1 MELRAARAAARR
13 RVSAY
18 TTTVSVVGLALLVVA
33 APAAARVA
41 GRDPAPVLLLAALV
55 LAAELMPLELGRP
68 GTRDSTTMSQPFA
81 FALVLGWGTPAGV
94 VALGACSALADLLG
108 GKAARKVLFNSAQ
121 LAVALGAAGMAYSL
135 AGGDPD
141 RARVSLPAFAAAALA
156 FFVVNNLLVEAV
168 LFLAGGTP
176 ALGRVRQGVGVRAWV
191 SAMLLG
197 MAPVVTVVAETS
209 LGLLPILGLPTAAV
223 YLACKGAIRADREL
237 ATAEAAAE
245 RAQASAA
252 EQARLVEGEQ
262 ALIRQLQESDRLKRD
277 LLATV
282 SHELK
287 TPLTVILGTL
297 GTLSRRGAALEPAE
311 RREFVDMAIR
321 QGTRLKELIEQLL
334 LAARFEQTRR
344 EPAEHPLVDAAALA
358 RDALAAARV
367 AHPGRELVLVSR
379 EVLPVR
385 AAPEAV
391 LQVLGNL
398 LDNAAKYSPDHGPV
412 RLEATRYGPM
422 AVLAVED
429 TGPGVPVADRERIFE
444 RFTQL
449 DSGATRRAGGIGLG
463 LYIARQLAAGQDGE
477 LVVCDPALGGQGA
490 RFELRL
496 PLTPI
501 AKPPPPPG
509 SVRGVQT
516 VDWAPARTPRPALFR
531 IPGCVRH
538 LAGGGALTA
547 TTPQDPLAL
556 LGIDHVEL
564 WVGNAKQ
571 AAHFYRTGFGYTPVA
586 YAGPE
591 TGLRDRASWVL
602 GQGSI
607 RLVLTSSLRPGTE
620 IADHVAR
627 HGDGVHDIALAVP
640 DAAVAYEAATERG
653 ATGVAEPADDKDEH
667 GIVRRAAIATYGE
680 TVHSLVDRSG
690 YSGPFLPGFV
700 EWASVPDPLPPVGLE
715 AIDHVVGNVELGRMN
730 QWVEFY
736 ERVMGFTELVHFS
749 DEAISTEYSALMS
762 KVVWDG
768 DGRIKFPIN
777 EPAEGKKRSQIDE
790 YLDFYGGPGVQHI
803 AIQTGD
809 IVASVRAL
817 RARGI
822 EFMRVPDT
830 YYAELG
836 DRFRDVDLDLDSLEE
851 LGVLA
856 DRDDEGYLLQIF
868 SRMAQDR
875 PTVFF
880 ELIERHGARGFG
892 EGNFKALFVAL
903 EREQALRGNL

>member
-18 TTTVSVVGLALLVVA
+18 TTTVSIAGLTLLVLAV
-33 APAAARVA
+33 PAAARVA
-41 GRDPAPVLLLAALV
+41 GRDPEPVLLLAALV

-121 LAVALGAAGMAYSL
+121 LATALGAAGVAYSL
-135 AGGDPD
+135 AGGHTGSPGDHPGGPPDPPWPGH
-141 RARVSLPAFAAAALA
+141 VSLPAFAAAALA

-168 LFLAGGTP
+168 LVLAGGTP
-176 ALGRVRQGVGVRAWV
+176 ALGRVREGVGVRAWV

-197 MAPVVTVVAETS
+197 MAPVVTVIAETS
-209 LGLLPILGLPTAAV
+209 LGLVPILGLPTAAV
-223 YLACKGAIRADREL
+223 YLACRGAIQADRQR
-237 ATAEAAAE
+237 ARAEAEAE
-245 RAQASAA
+245 QAQASAA

-334 LAARFEQTRR
+334 LAARFEQTGH

-367 AHPGRELVLVSR
+367 AHPGRELVLIAR

-412 RLEATRYGPM
+412 RLEATRYGPL

-429 TGPGVPVADRERIFE
+429 TGPGVPPADRERIFE

-449 DSGATRRAGGIGLG
+449 DSGATRRAGGVGLG
-463 LYIARQLAAGQDGE
+463 LYIARQLAIAQDGE
-477 LVVCDPALGGQGA
+477 LIVCDPPLGGHGA

-501 AKPPPPPG
+501 APSP
-509 SVRGVQT
+509 
-516 VDWAPARTPRPALFR
+516 D
-531 IPGCVRH
+531 
-538 LAGGGALTA
+538 
-547 TTPQDPLAL
+547 
-556 LGIDHVEL
+556 
-564 WVGNAKQ
+564 
-571 AAHFYRTGFGYTPVA
+571 PVA
-586 YAGPE
+586 YA
-591 TGLRDRASWVL
+591 AS
-602 GQGSI
+602 
-607 RLVLTSSLRPGTE
+607 
-620 IADHVAR
+620 
-627 HGDGVHDIALAVP
+627 
-640 DAAVAYEAATERG
+640 
-653 ATGVAEPADDKDEH
+653 
-667 GIVRRAAIATYGE
+667 
-680 TVHSLVDRSG
+680 
-690 YSGPFLPGFV
+690 
-700 EWASVPDPLPPVGLE
+700 
-715 AIDHVVGNVELGRMN
+715 
-730 QWVEFY
+730 
-736 ERVMGFTELVHFS
+736 
-749 DEAISTEYSALMS
+749 
-762 KVVWDG
+762 
-768 DGRIKFPIN
+768 
-777 EPAEGKKRSQIDE
+777 
-790 YLDFYGGPGVQHI
+790 
-803 AIQTGD
+803 
-809 IVASVRAL
+809 
-817 RARGI
+817 
-822 EFMRVPDT
+822 
-830 YYAELG
+830 
-836 DRFRDVDLDLDSLEE
+836 
-851 LGVLA
+851 
-856 DRDDEGYLLQIF
+856 
-868 SRMAQDR
+868 SR
-875 PTVFF
+875 
-880 ELIERHGARGFG
+880 
-892 EGNFKALFVAL
+892 
-903 EREQALRGNL
+903 